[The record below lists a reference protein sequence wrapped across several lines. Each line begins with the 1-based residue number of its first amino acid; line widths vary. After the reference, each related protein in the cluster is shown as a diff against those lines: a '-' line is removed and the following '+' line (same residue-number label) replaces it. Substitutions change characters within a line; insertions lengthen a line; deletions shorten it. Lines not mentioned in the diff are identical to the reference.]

1 MINYSVAPQAGI
13 ASAQRAEELQS
24 GELRP
29 PSGAILFVLHGWGG
43 GTEVHVNDLRALLKE
58 EGTATL
64 VCKVDP
70 HDGNLMWISTPDLDA
85 KPLFP
90 PFDVRIGFDA
100 FVEALRKCDVRHIHI
115 HHLAGFVSEASD
127 FFRQASA
134 AAGILY
140 DVTVHDYMS
149 ACPRINLIDRS
160 GVYCGEPSI
169 NVCES
174 CIAKSGSSFGHPN
187 VREWRERY
195 QRLFAGARLLFVPDV
210 DVKNRMERFFPGV
223 RFEVRAHPEPRAILP
238 PAAEPHMATALSGV
252 KRIALLGAF
261 GPHKGSAL
269 LEAVVRSAKYRQL
282 PLEFVVVGYTDRD
295 ETLRTLG
302 VEVTGKYP
310 REQATELLAATRAD
324 FVWFSSVCPETYC
337 FTLTSAFDAG
347 LYPVAFDFGAIATR
361 IKAAGWGRVLP
372 IETMLYPNRL
382 AEIFAE
388 MSVPQAPAVKPDVP
402 HVGTGGGFFA
412 NYYGQGTLMRC

>member
-1 MINYSVAPQAGI
+1 
-13 ASAQRAEELQS
+13 
-24 GELRP
+24 
-29 PSGAILFVLHGWGG
+29 
-43 GTEVHVNDLRALLKE
+43 
-58 EGTATL
+58 
-64 VCKVDP
+64 
-70 HDGNLMWISTPDLDA
+70 MWISNPDVGA
-85 KPLFP
+85 EPLFP
-90 PFDVRIGFDA
+90 AFDIRSDFAA
-100 FVEALRKCDVRHIHI
+100 FVEALKQCDVRHIHI

-134 AAGILY
+134 AAGLFY

-160 GVYCGEPSI
+160 GVYCGEPTI

-195 QRLFAGARLLFVPDV
+195 KRLFAGARVLFVPDV
-210 DVKNRMERFFPGV
+210 DVKNRMERFFPTV
-223 RFEVRAHPEPRAILP
+223 RFEARAHPEPRVILSP
-238 PAAEPHMATALSGV
+238 ITERAVTMPAAV

-295 ETLRTLG
+295 ETLRNLG
-302 VEVTGKYP
+302 VEVTGQYP
-310 REQATELLAATRAD
+310 REQATELLGATRAD

-347 LYPVAFDFGAIATR
+347 MYPVAFDFGAIATR

-372 IETMLYPNRL
+372 IDTMLHPNRL
-382 AEIFAE
+382 AEIFAG
-388 MSVPQAPAVKPDVP
+388 MSVPQAPAAKPYVPDV
-402 HVGTGGGFFA
+402 GEGGGFFA
-412 NYYGQGTLMRC
+412 NYYGQGTLMRR

>member
-1 MINYSVAPQAGI
+1 M
-13 ASAQRAEELQS
+13 
-24 GELRP
+24 
-29 PSGAILFVLHGWGG
+29 LFVLHGWGG
-43 GTEVHVNDLRALLKE
+43 GTEVHVNDLRALL
-58 EGTATL
+58 EGEGIATL
-64 VCKVDP
+64 VCKVDA
-70 HDGNLMWISTPDLDA
+70 HDGNLMRISNSDLDA

-90 PFDVRIGFDA
+90 AFDVRSDFGA

-127 FFRQASA
+127 FFRRAAA

-160 GVYCGEPSI
+160 GVYCGEPAI

-195 QRLFAGARLLFVPDV
+195 GRLFAGARLLFVPDV
-210 DVKNRMERFFPGV
+210 DVKIRMERFFPTI
-223 RFEVRAHPEPRAILP
+223 RFEARAHPEPHAIVPPVKEPRRDAPLP
-238 PAAEPHMATALSGV
+238 GV

-269 LEAVVRSAKYRQL
+269 LEAVVRSARYRQL

-302 VEVTGKYP
+302 VEVTGRYP
-310 REQATELLAATRAD
+310 RELATALLAAARAD
-324 FVWFSSVCPETYC
+324 FAWFSSVCPETYC

-372 IETMLYPNRL
+372 IEMMLHPNKL

-388 MSVPQAPAVKPDVP
+388 MTVPQAPAVKSDIPL
-402 HVGTGGGFFA
+402 TGAIGGFFA
-412 NYYGQGTLMRC
+412 NYYGQGTCMRC